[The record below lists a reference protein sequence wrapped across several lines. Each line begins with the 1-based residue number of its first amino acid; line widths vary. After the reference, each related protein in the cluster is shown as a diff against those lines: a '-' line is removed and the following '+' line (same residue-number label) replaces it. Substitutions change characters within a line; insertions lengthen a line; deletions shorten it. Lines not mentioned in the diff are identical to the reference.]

1 MQNLKIIPNIVIVGR
16 PNVGKSTLFNAL
28 LKRRAA
34 IVDSIPGTTR
44 DRLSAQVTYETFSKN
59 PLNTHLING
68 GKEELLKF
76 TVELTDTGG
85 IEFDSKQQLFWS
97 AIQKQI
103 DTALNEANILLF
115 VVDVRNGVT
124 SVDEKISKMLHNQN
138 KPVILCVNKADTWK
152 LEDGQNE
159 FYKLGW
165 PLIVISALQKRGLD
179 TLREVIS
186 EKLSEENR
194 KSPPEPD
201 RSDGLASGQAEMTIA
216 IVGKRN
222 VGKST
227 LVNTLARQERTI
239 VSEIPGTTRD
249 SIDVKFERQSET
261 FIAIDTAGILRR
273 RKLKEAVDIY
283 SQQRTE
289 SSIRRADVVIFLID
303 AQERIS
309 EMDKKI
315 ADSIIENKKPCVIII
330 NKWDLVKDKMSTEDY
345 RKYLDKAMPFM
356 GFAPIVFSSAKTG
369 FNVNETIELTTQLYK
384 QAGIK
389 IQTSIL
395 NKVTEKI
402 KANIPVVKRGAKQPK
417 IYYAIQSGS
426 YPPTFTLMINNS
438 SLFSKRAIRY
448 IEQQLHKELP
458 IQEVPIRIVIRSKPR
473 SKITTGLNG

>member
-1 MQNLKIIPNIVIVGR
+1 M
-16 PNVGKSTLFNAL
+16 
-28 LKRRAA
+28 
-34 IVDSIPGTTR
+34 
-44 DRLSAQVTYETFSKN
+44 
-59 PLNTHLING
+59 
-68 GKEELLKF
+68 
-76 TVELTDTGG
+76 
-85 IEFDSKQQLFWS
+85 EFDSQKQLFWS

-103 DTALNEANILLF
+103 DIALDEADLLLF
-115 VVDVRNGVT
+115 VVDVRDGIT
-124 SVDEKISKMLHNQN
+124 SVDEKINKILHRQN
-138 KPVILCVNKADTWK
+138 KPVIICVNKADTQK

-165 PLIVISALQKRGLD
+165 PQVVISALARRGLD
-179 TLREVIS
+179 TLWDEIGK
-186 EKLSEENR
+186 KLDA
-194 KSPPEPD
+194 KSIK
-201 RSDGLASGQAEMTIA
+201 SDTDLNSQKTSPLNQPVGQMTIA

-249 SIDVKFERQSET
+249 SIDVRFEREGET
-261 FIAIDTAGILRR
+261 FIAIDTAGILKK
-273 RKLKEAVDIY
+273 RKLKEAVDMY

-315 ADSIIENKKPCVIII
+315 ADSIIENKKPCIINI
-330 NKWDLVKDKMSTEDY
+330 NKWDLVKERMSTDDY
-345 RKYLDKAMPFM
+345 QKYLDKMIPFL
-356 GFAPIVFSSAKTG
+356 GYAPLIFSSAKTG
-369 FNVNETIELTTQLYK
+369 FNVTEMIKLTTQLYK
-384 QAGIK
+384 QAGMK
-389 IQTSIL
+389 IQTAVL

-402 KANIPVVKRGAKQPK
+402 KTRIPVVKRGAKQPK

-438 SLFSKRAIRY
+438 SLFSQRAIRY

-458 IQEVPIRIVIRSKPR
+458 IKEVPIRIVIRSKPH
-473 SKITTGLNG
+473 